1 MVLGMRVME
10 KKQKSASL
18 LLIPG
23 IIGGLVAGFAGAFFY
38 GQTEIAELN
47 SNIAGKDVQVS
58 KLQSDISFSNDQ
70 LTETRNNLT
79 SAMVTVTNLES
90 EVMQKTT
97 DARSLS
103 VLLSAAQSEIATKN
117 KKEELYTQAID
128 LARSSQIKQI
138 SLTDMLDRTGHEM
151 TNENPAGAVKL
162 LDDLIG
168 AIPSATE
175 SQQELVD
182 VYDELVEIETN
193 QEREK
198 ILSDS
203 KKLAQAGLEL
213 VKETKNVAEGVR
225 SFLAVVQEMEAMQ
238 EGSDPTQEQILRWSV
253 QLDESQNSFNAAS
266 QNISEAMKIEPSLDL
281 TSEKESLE
289 TLRTV
294 IQLMKEFIS
303 DSGNQ

>member
-1 MVLGMRVME
+1 ME